1 MEMIKYNNTMFG
13 LATLECD
20 ALEYENICKNEH
32 CYEGIPGDKL
42 IKLYGDIDYGGEID
56 GDEEY
61 DDSWTETFIDIAKE
75 TIETTIETLNSKIIP
90 EYCVAIASSSCYNCN
105 TKKTKKWKVSIHIIV
120 TNIVSYQKNIKDFFN
135 LCNQTAKDNKQNYYG
150 DYVLNMK
157 DLFDMSVYG
166 NNQKFRSIYSSKI
179 NEKRPLVLV
188 EGSFNDSIISACFG
202 DELYELNQIVPDLI
216 PEPIANE
223 TTIIK
228 NSLLQKCEEDDYN
241 FIEMCIS
248 NNLFIQLAAEYKPW
262 LSMGYA
268 IKNTLGDKGKILF
281 HQFSKLSSKYNET
294 ETTELYN
301 KIDQSLL
308 PQTGKTEKKKLSIA
322 SIKKWAKDEN
332 PTLYQNIVTELR
344 KKNKQK
350 KNIKNKDDITF
361 DKSDYTLMKEFYEY
375 CQANEHYFY
384 CLNIKTSEYI
394 FLNKE
399 NIWEMDINN
408 KGVYIYNLLSKEFT
422 QTKIELLNTLQ
433 LKHSELN
440 DVESLEYQQLS
451 NFLKFVKTVI
461 IDLQTNSNKQSI
473 MNELKFQISKP
484 DFTNNMNS
492 QKGVIPL
499 KNKLMCRLETVGI
512 LNIIETYPRTHL
524 DKFNYMCNVE
534 FMQFDNNIKEFQ
546 EIDDYFKSLF
556 SNDMDTLQ
564 VFLDV
569 IKTSIAGYRLK
580 NLFLLTGAKGNNG
593 KSTFF
598 ELLKNV
604 CGNCIDTISKKV
616 IISNAGGSS
625 HLNTELEKL
634 PNIRVGYVCELMDED
649 TYNIPVIKAIIGGDP
664 MNLRTLN
671 KTDQTIY
678 PSCNLFGL
686 TNQNGNFTNDDLFAK
701 RIVIFPFENE
711 FKNDNNFI
719 PKMKAL
725 KDYLFNYII
734 EKGRIITDVVPSQ
747 NMIKAH
753 QEYIT
758 QNKIDYVE
766 EFIED
771 CYDNDDNGK
780 IITNDV
786 YTHFI
791 TWCSQRKYKNNINS
805 QTKFTKTL
813 KDKGYKCDV
822 YNKKRHYYGLVEK
835 HNEISNGE
843 DKYN

>member
-32 CYEGIPGDKL
+32 CYEGIPSDKL
-42 IKLYGDIDYGGEID
+42 IKLYGDIDYGGELD

-75 TIETTIETLNSKIIP
+75 TIETTISTLNSKIIP
-90 EYCVAIASSSCYNCN
+90 EYCVAIASSSCYTCN
-105 TKKTKKWKVSIHIIV
+105 KTKLKKWKVSIHIIV

-179 NEKRPLVLV
+179 NEKRPLELV
-188 EGSFNDSIISACFG
+188 EGSFNDSIVSACFG
-202 DELYELNQIVPDLI
+202 DDLFELNQIVPD
-216 PEPIANE
+216 PEPIVNE
-223 TTIIK
+223 TLIIK

-248 NNLFIQLAAEYKPW
+248 NNLFIPLATEYKPW
-262 LSMGYA
+262 ISMGYA
-268 IKNTLGDKGKILF
+268 IKNTLGDKGETLF
-281 HQFSKLSSKYNET
+281 HLFSKLSSKYDET
-294 ETTELYN
+294 ESSNLYK
-301 KIDQSLL
+301 KIDQALI
-308 PQTGKTEKKKLSIA
+308 PQTGKSEKKKLSIA

-350 KNIKNKDDITF
+350 KIIKNDDITL
-361 DKSDYTLMKEFYEY
+361 DMTDYTMMKEFYEY
-375 CQANEHYFY
+375 CQTNEHYFY
-384 CLNIKTSEYI
+384 CLNIKTSEFI

-399 NIWEMDINN
+399 NIWEIDINN
-408 KGVYIYNLLSKEFT
+408 KGVFIYNLLSQDFT
-422 QTKIELLNTLQ
+422 QTKIDLLIEWKVKFLEL
-433 LKHSELN
+433 EL
-440 DVESLEYQQLS
+440 DAGSLEYLEWGKK
-451 NFLKFVKTVI
+451 LKMLNTFITK
-461 IDLQTNSNKQSI
+461 LNTNANKQAI

-499 KNKLMCRLETVGI
+499 KNKLMCRLETIGI
-512 LNIIETYPRTHL
+512 LNIIETYPRSHL

-546 EIDDYFKSLF
+546 DIDNYFKSLF
-556 SNDMDTLQ
+556 SNDTDTLQ

-598 ELLKNV
+598 ELLKNI

-616 IISNAGGSS
+616 IIANASGSS

-634 PNIRVGYVCELMDED
+634 PNIRVGYVCELTDGD
-649 TYNIPVIKAIIGGDP
+649 TYNIPVIKQIIGGDP

-686 TNQNGNFTNDDLFAK
+686 TNQNGNFNNDELFSK

-747 NMIKAH
+747 NMVNAH
-753 QEYIT
+753 QEYMT

-766 EFIED
+766 EFIDD
-771 CYDNDDNGK
+771 CYENGDGK
-780 IITNDV
+780 IKTNEV

-791 TWCSQRKYKNNINS
+791 NWCSQRKYKNDINS
-805 QTKFTKTL
+805 QSKFTKTL
-813 KDKGYKCDV
+813 KDKGYKCESYNGKRYYHGIV
-822 YNKKRHYYGLVEK
+822 YKL
-835 HNEISNGE
+835 NETE
-843 DKYN
+843 QEPEY

>member
-20 ALEYENICKNEH
+20 AFEYENICKNEH
-32 CYEGIPGDKL
+32 CYEGIPSDKL
-42 IKLYGDIDYGGEID
+42 IKLYGDIDYGGELD

-75 TIETTIETLNSKIIP
+75 SIETTISTLNSKIIP
-90 EYCVAIASSSCYNCN
+90 EYCVAIASSSCYTCN
-105 TKKTKKWKVSIHIIV
+105 TKKVKKWKVSIHIIV

-166 NNQKFRSIYSSKI
+166 NNQKFRSIYSSKV
-179 NEKRPLVLV
+179 NEKRPLELV

-202 DELYELNQIVPDLI
+202 DDLYELNQIVPD
-216 PEPIANE
+216 PEPIVNE

-241 FIEMCIS
+241 FIEMCID
-248 NNLFIQLAAEYKPW
+248 NNLFIQLATEYKTW
-262 LSMGYA
+262 LSMAYA

-281 HQFSKLSSKYNET
+281 HQFSKLSSKYDET

-322 SIKKWAKDEN
+322 SIKKWAKDEK

-350 KNIKNKDDITF
+350 KIIKNDDNITLDIT
-361 DKSDYTLMKEFYEY
+361 DYTMMKEFYEY

-384 CLNIKTSEYI
+384 CLNIKTSEFI

-399 NIWEMDINN
+399 NIWEMDVNN
-408 KGVYIYNLLSKEFT
+408 KGVYIYNLLSQDFT
-422 QTKIELLNTLQ
+422 KTKINLLIEWKVKFLEL
-433 LKHSELN
+433 EL
-440 DVESLEYQQLS
+440 DAGSLEYLEWGKK
-451 NFLKFVKTVI
+451 LKMLNTFITK
-461 IDLQTNSNKQSI
+461 LNTNANKQAI

-499 KNKLMCRLETVGI
+499 KNKLMCRLETIGI

-546 EIDDYFKSLF
+546 DIDNYFKSLF
-556 SNDMDTLQ
+556 SNDTDTLQ

-598 ELLKNV
+598 ELLKNI

-616 IISNAGGSS
+616 IILNAGGSS

-634 PNIRVGYVCELMDED
+634 PNIRVGYVCELTDGD
-649 TYNIPVIKAIIGGDP
+649 TYNIPVIKQIIGGDP

-686 TNQNGNFTNDDLFAK
+686 TNQNGNFNNDELFSK

-734 EKGRIITDVVPSQ
+734 EKGKIITDVVPSQ
-747 NMIKAH
+747 NMVKDH
-753 QEYIT
+753 QEYMT

-766 EFIED
+766 EFIDD

-780 IITNDV
+780 IVTNDV

-791 TWCSQRKYKNNINS
+791 NWCSQRKYKNNINS

-835 HNEISNGE
+835 TDEKSNGE

>member
-32 CYEGIPGDKL
+32 CYEGIPSDKL

-56 GDEEY
+56 GDEDY
-61 DDSWTETFIDIAKE
+61 DESWTEIFIDIAKE
-75 TIETTIETLNSKIIP
+75 TIETTISTLNSTIIP
-90 EYCVAIASSSCYNCN
+90 EYCVAIASSSCYTCN
-105 TKKTKKWKVSIHIIV
+105 TKKIKKWKVSIHIIV

-135 LCNQTAKDNKQNYYG
+135 LCNQTAKNNKQNYYG

-157 DLFDMSVYG
+157 ELFDMSVYG
-166 NNQKFRSIYSSKI
+166 NNQKFRSIYSSKN

-202 DELYELNQIVPDLI
+202 DDLFELNKIVPD
-216 PEPIANE
+216 PEPIVNE
-223 TTIIK
+223 TINIK

-241 FIEMCIS
+241 FIEMCLY
-248 NNLFIQLAAEYKPW
+248 NNLFIPLASEYKPW
-262 LSMGYA
+262 ISMGYA
-268 IKNTLGDKGKILF
+268 IKNTLGEKGRKLF
-281 HQFSKLSSKYNET
+281 HQFSKFSSKYDET
-294 ETTELYN
+294 ETSNLYD
-301 KIDQSLL
+301 KIDQSLI
-308 PQTGKTEKKKLSIA
+308 PQTGKLEKKKLSIA

-344 KKNKQK
+344 KKNKQNK
-350 KNIKNKDDITF
+350 IVKNKDDLNF
-361 DKSDYTLMKEFYEY
+361 DRSDYTLMKEFYEY
-375 CQANEHYFY
+375 CQTKEHYFY
-384 CLNIKTSEYI
+384 CLNIKTCEFI

-399 NIWEMDINN
+399 NIWEIDNNN
-408 KGVYIYNLLSKEFT
+408 KGVYIYNLLSKDFT
-422 QTKIELLNTLQ
+422 QTKIDLLHTSQ
-433 LKHSELN
+433 LKLLELEL
-440 DVESLEYQQLS
+440 ESVEYQQLS
-451 NFLKFVKTVI
+451 HFLKFLKIVI
-461 IDLQTNSNKQSI
+461 IDLQTNSHKQSI

-499 KNKLMCRLETVGI
+499 KNKLMCRLDTVNNK
-512 LNIIETYPRTHL
+512 NIIETFQRTHL

-534 FMQFDNNIKEFQ
+534 FIEFNNNIKEFQ

-556 SNDMDTLQ
+556 SDDTDTLQ

-598 ELLKNV
+598 ELLKNI

-634 PNIRVGYVCELMDED
+634 PNIRVGYVCELTDGD
-649 TYNIPVIKAIIGGDP
+649 TYNIPVIKQIIGGDP

-686 TNQNGNFTNDDLFAK
+686 TNQNGNFNNDELFSK

-719 PKMKAL
+719 PKMKLL

-747 NMIKAH
+747 NMVKAH
-753 QEYIT
+753 QEYMT
-758 QNKIDYVE
+758 QNKIDYIE
-766 EFIED
+766 EFIDD
-771 CYDNDDNGK
+771 CYEIGDGK
-780 IITNDV
+780 IKTNEV

-791 TWCSQRKYKNNINS
+791 NWCSQRKYKNDINS
-805 QTKFTKTL
+805 QSKFTKSL
-813 KDKGYKCDV
+813 KDKGYKCES
-822 YNKKRHYYGLVEK
+822 YNGKRYYYGLSEK
-835 HNEISNGE
+835 FNEE
-843 DKYN
+843 EPKY